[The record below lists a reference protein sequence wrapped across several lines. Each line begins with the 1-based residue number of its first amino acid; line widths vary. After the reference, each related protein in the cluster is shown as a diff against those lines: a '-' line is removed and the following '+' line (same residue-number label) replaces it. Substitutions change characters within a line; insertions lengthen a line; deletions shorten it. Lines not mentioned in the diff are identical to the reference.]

1 MTFMLCL
8 AALNTCFT
16 LCLLLMGAN
25 KEAAFTGLGTAFCAA
40 GALLNKRNAPG
51 GARAQRMRSTSSWC
65 WAGNAKRSQ

>member
-8 AALNTCFT
+8 AALNMCFT

-40 GALLNKRNAPG
+40 GALL
-51 GARAQRMRSTSSWC
+51 MSS
-65 WAGNAKRSQ
+65 